1 MKDDERACCIC
12 QTTCFLSAI
21 RCNCINDE
29 RKGDDHAKEENK
41 LKRIVCLRHIDNVC
55 EVCQPD
61 DWILL
66 YRFTLDDMDRLLSGL
81 EVRLQDFHSW
91 EADIKAHCTEGP
103 ASYNIAESDKRW
115 SLDQLHMKLNE
126 GAECGFDSCEEFVKA
141 RGLLERGQNL
151 TSVCKHWLKAI
162 QNCEDCSKLDE
173 NDESKQHVPKSV
185 LIDCV
190 RDNGSVE
197 IKNINVARYGLI
209 FVVK

>member
-1 MKDDERACCIC
+1 MKDDERACAIC

-21 RCNCINDE
+21 RCNCVNE
-29 RKGDDHAKEENK
+29 EMKCEETKTEDHKI
-41 LKRIVCLRHIDNVC
+41 KRIVCLRHIDNACSIC
-55 EVCQPD
+55 ETHE
-61 DWILL
+61 WILL
-66 YRFTLDDMDRLLSGL
+66 YRFTLADMDRLLSGL

-103 ASYNIAESDKRW
+103 ASYNITESDKRW
-115 SLDQLHMKLNE
+115 SLDQLQMRMNE

-162 QNCEDCSKLDE
+162 QNTEDCSKIDE
-173 NDESKQHVPKSV
+173 TDECKQHVPKSV

-190 RDNGSVE
+190 REDGTVE
-197 IKNINVARYGLI
+197 IKNINVAR
-209 FVVK
+209 FVIK